1 MFIYN
6 TEDHP
11 PIQSAAL
18 PQLLVTNTATESGMA
33 LTNDDYLINVTDAV
47 MKQKVLCEMVLNQFI
62 GKIKSECFSL
72 CQLTKPLSPFRK
84 IDVMKCTL
92 FEWKVLVDDLAR
104 KAPTLLKILS
114 AV

>member
-1 MFIYN
+1 MYN

-62 GKIKSECFSL
+62 SKIKSECFSL